1 MDSVQNNSDDNRE
14 TP

>member
-1 MDSVQNNSDDNRE
+1 MDNAQNNSDDNRE